1 MGKRFVFIEEV
12 QDILLKGETEMVL
25 PVGTMFSPAAND
37 LIRENGI
44 RVLFAGVL
52 DLNERKGDK
61 LVRTKNEIVAQDS
74 VKGAVLFAVASAGKS
89 VTGTVG
95 NIAARSPY
103 FLLFNGQGELVEV
116 LDNPYRNTSA
126 GAGPLVAELVASRSV
141 KTLVAG
147 NFGVNITDSLE
158 KKGVNALVFSGTVA
172 EAVKLI

>member
-1 MGKRFVFIEEV
+1 MGKRFVFVEEV
-12 QDILLKGETEMVL
+12 QDILLKGETEMLL
-25 PVGTMFSPAAND
+25 PVGAKFSPAAND

-52 DLNERKGDK
+52 DLNERKGDE
-61 LVRTKNEIVAQDS
+61 LVGAKNEIVAQDS

-89 VTGTVG
+89 VAGTVG

-103 FLLFNGQGELVEV
+103 LLLFNGQGELVEV
-116 LDNPYRNTSA
+116 LDNPYRNTGG
-126 GAGPLVAELVASRSV
+126 GAGPLVAELMASRGV

-158 KKGVNALVFSGTVA
+158 EKGVNALVFSGTVA